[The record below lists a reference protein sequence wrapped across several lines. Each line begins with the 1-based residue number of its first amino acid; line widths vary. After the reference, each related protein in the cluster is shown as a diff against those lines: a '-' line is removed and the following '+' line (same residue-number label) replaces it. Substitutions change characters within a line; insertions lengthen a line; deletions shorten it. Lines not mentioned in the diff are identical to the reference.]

1 LPIKVSAA
9 LSPRQQAVFTAKL
22 NKTSNQDRIASDAW
36 ADHLCWI
43 AIVSEKG
50 AFFLMFTPQTAIVVL
65 IFLAAFIGIAKF
77 RRDIVMLLGG
87 LAAFG
92 IYYFLFLHNTLLGIL
107 KLIARSSLDNE
118 SVLAV
123 LNYCLGGFIS

>member
-1 LPIKVSAA
+1 MGNCFARI
-9 LSPRQQAVFTAKL
+9 RQAVFTAKL

-50 AFFLMFTPQTAIVVL
+50 VFFLMFDPKTAMVVS

-77 RRDIVMLLGG
+77 RRDPAMLVGG

-107 KLIARSSLDNE
+107 KLIAPGR
-118 SVLAV
+118 
-123 LNYCLGGFIS
+123 

>member
-1 LPIKVSAA
+1 M
-9 LSPRQQAVFTAKL
+9 FTGKL

-43 AIVSEKG
+43 AIVSKKG
-50 AFFLMFTPQTAIVVL
+50 VFFLMFNPQTAIVVS

-77 RRDIVMLLGG
+77 RRDPGMLLGG

-92 IYYFLFLHNTLLGIL
+92 MYYFLFLHNTLLGIF
-107 KLIARSSLDNE
+107 KQVTRSSLDNE
-118 SVLAV
+118 DILAA
-123 LNYCLGGFIS
+123 LKLLLGKIY

>member
-1 LPIKVSAA
+1 
-9 LSPRQQAVFTAKL
+9 VFTAKL

-50 AFFLMFTPQTAIVVL
+50 VFFLMFDPQTAMVVSL
-65 IFLAAFIGIAKF
+65 GLGAFIGIAKF
-77 RRDIVMLLGG
+77 LRDPAMLVGG

-107 KLIARSSLDNE
+107 KLIAPGR
-118 SVLAV
+118 
-123 LNYCLGGFIS
+123 

>member
-1 LPIKVSAA
+1 
-9 LSPRQQAVFTAKL
+9 VFTAKL
-22 NKTSNQDRIASDAW
+22 NKTSNLDRIASDAW

-50 AFFLMFTPQTAIVVL
+50 AFFLMFTAQTAIVVL
-65 IFLAAFIGIAKF
+65 IFLGVFIGIGKLL
-77 RRDIVMLLGG
+77 RDPAMLLGG

-107 KLIARSSLDNE
+107 KLIAR
-118 SVLAV
+118 
-123 LNYCLGGFIS
+123 GG